1 MRRWIRNAVCT
12 VLGGVVLIHS
22 VKAKGRMQITDEDLK
37 SLCREFQAAKKVRDH
52 YEALIASGQL
62 AVLSKGTAV
71 ESVMPRSAWVRGN
84 VSWMDPDE
92 LKASVLYYATNGM
105 KMTCEQFIDRYTVK
119 EILRFRGI
127 GKKGASEI
135 VEALRR
141 HGYIVRGSS
150 DPA

>member
-1 MRRWIRNAVCT
+1 
-12 VLGGVVLIHS
+12 
-22 VKAKGRMQITDEDLK
+22 MQITDEELM

-84 VSWMDPDE
+84 VSWMDSDE
-92 LKASVLYYATNGM
+92 RRASVLYYATDGM

-119 EILRFRGI
+119 DIARFRGI
-127 GKKGASEI
+127 GKKAASEI